1 MQKIS
6 ENDAVGAPSGRWR
19 QPSRRASGLAVAA
32 VALAVGAGVVA
43 TGLLGGGAE
52 DELKAFLSRWEQGDD
67 RAAAARTD
75 DPTAARRALG
85 ASRRGLDGA
94 DVAADVVSVDE
105 NDGRARARVRLEWD
119 VPGIGGWGYETSLG
133 LVEVDGEWK
142 VRWAPSLIHPRLE
155 PATRLGTVRSFSE
168 RAPILDRR
176 GSPLVSGRPVVRVG
190 AVAGDVK
197 DARATADGLAEVLDV
212 DPKPVARAIRRGG
225 PEQFVEAIT
234 LRVRDYRRVESRL
247 AAIPDVTTIEAE
259 AQLAPTRAF
268 ARALLGT
275 VAPATAEQLKR
286 LDSPYAVGDSVGQ
299 WGLQARFERRLAGT
313 PTGRVV
319 IRARGVPIETLHRRP
334 GRRGKPLRTTL
345 DERVQGA
352 AEKALGGRSQE
363 AAVIALQPSS
373 GDILAVANRP
383 VDSSYDRALE
393 GGYAPG
399 STFKVI
405 TTAALLRAGLK
416 TGERVGCPRTVAVEG
431 KLFRNF
437 EGVARGLV
445 PFSVDFAQ
453 SCNTAFVSLA
463 QRLPRRALAETAR
476 DFGFGRPLKLPL
488 RAARAEVPPA
498 EGAIERAASMI
509 GQHRIIASPL
519 AMAGVAAT
527 VANGRW
533 RAPRLL
539 ASDSRR
545 AGSPLAEEEAVT
557 LRRLMRSVVTDGT
570 AAALVGVPGEV
581 AAKTGTA
588 EFGGGNRPPTHAW
601 LIGYRGD
608 LALAV
613 LVERGRSGG
622 SVAAPIAARFFRAL
636 DNSAP

>member
-1 MQKIS
+1 MV
-6 ENDAVGAPSGRWR
+6 NAPSGRWR
-19 QPSRRASGLAVAA
+19 QLSGRATGLAIA
-32 VALAVGAGVVA
+32 VMAVAVGAGVVA
-43 TGLLGGGAE
+43 TGLFGAGAE
-52 DELKAFLSRWEQGDD
+52 GELKAFLSRWEEGDD

-75 DPTAARRALG
+75 DPTAARRALS

-94 DVAADVVSVDE
+94 DPAADVVSVDE
-105 NDGRARARVRLEWD
+105 SEGKARARVRLEWD
-119 VPGIGGWGYETSLG
+119 VPGIGAWGYETRLG
-133 LVEVDGEWK
+133 LVELDGEWK

-155 PATRLGTVRSFSE
+155 PGTRLGTVRFFSE

-176 GSPLVSGRPVVRVG
+176 GSPLVTARPVVRVG
-190 AVAGDVK
+190 AVAGEVK
-197 DARATADGLAEVLDV
+197 DARATAAGLAQVLDL
-212 DPKPVARAIRRGG
+212 DPKQLAQAIRRGG

-234 LRVRDYRRVESRL
+234 LRVGDYRKLKSRL
-247 AAIPDVTTIEAE
+247 AAIPDVTAIEAE

-275 VAPATAEQLKR
+275 VAPATVEQLKR
-286 LDSPYAVGDSVGQ
+286 LGSPYAVGDSVGQ

-313 PTGRVV
+313 PTRRVV
-319 IRARGVPIETLHRRP
+319 IRARGVPIETLHRRS
-334 GRRGKPLRTTL
+334 GRRGKPLQTTF
-345 DERVQGA
+345 DERVQHA
-352 AEKALGGRSQE
+352 AEQALGGRSQK
-363 AAVIALQPSS
+363 AALVALQPSS

-383 VDSSYDRALE
+383 VDSTYDRALE
-393 GGYAPG
+393 GRYAPG

-416 TGERVGCPRTVAVEG
+416 TGERVGCPRTVTVEG

-437 EGVARGLV
+437 EGMARGLV
-445 PFSVDFAQ
+445 PFSVDFAE

-463 QRLPRRALAETAR
+463 RRLPRQALAEAAR

-488 RAARAEVPPA
+488 RAFGGEVPPA
-498 EGAIERAASMI
+498 EGAIERAASTI
-509 GQHRIIASPL
+509 GQHRIVASPL
-519 AMAGVAAT
+519 TMAGVAAT
-527 VANGRW
+527 VVKRRW

-545 AGSPLAEEEAVT
+545 AGSPLAEKEAVT

-570 AAALVGVPGEV
+570 ALALAGVPGEV

-588 EFGGGNRPPTHAW
+588 EFGGGNSPPTHAW
-601 LIGYRGD
+601 VIGFRGD

-622 SVAAPIAARFFRAL
+622 SVAAPIAASLFHAL
-636 DNSAP
+636 DRSAP